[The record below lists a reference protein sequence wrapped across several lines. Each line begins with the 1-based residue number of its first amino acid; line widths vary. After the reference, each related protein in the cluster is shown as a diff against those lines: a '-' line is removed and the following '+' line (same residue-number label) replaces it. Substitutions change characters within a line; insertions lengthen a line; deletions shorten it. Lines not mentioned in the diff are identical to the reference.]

1 MPKDGSLLP
10 ILANAL
16 TRRVSSLFPGHFEGI
31 KHNHYLDFGYPETV
45 TFELLLHMYRRNAL
59 ARAAVLKTID
69 KVWQDTPKFREEEAA
84 HPETPLEVNIRQ
96 HIGSIRGWQMLKLS
110 NARALVGGW
119 SATILLFEDGQPLS
133 APVSIGQGAD
143 ITFLAGMLPVWRDQL
158 QVSAWNLD
166 ELSPDYGKP
175 TEYTFTEQA
184 LVSENG
190 ISNRPRRSVKVH
202 PDRVV
207 VWSSDGTPF
216 GTSMLE
222 AGYNDLISIEKVA
235 GAGGEAFWKN
245 AKGGAVLK
253 LDEEMEIEELKR
265 ALNVSTNAELI
276 TAMNEQLEDWQRGY
290 DKALLLQNMSLETP
304 NIALPSPE
312 WFRRG
317 PLENFAASVGIPTR
331 ILVGMQS
338 GERAST
344 EDAREW
350 SQTCM
355 ARREDVTHPSL
366 LAFVERLEAF
376 GLVPERD
383 WYVDQPDLTEATQA
397 QKVQNAQ
404 VMADI
409 DQKAAE
415 PVFTVDE
422 YRAAAGFG
430 PLTAEQ
436 KKEFEDRPEPAPV
449 ADPFGQQP
457 QRQQPQDEG
466 TN

>member
-16 TRRVSSLFPGHFEGI
+16 TRRVSTLFPGHFEGI

-69 KVWQDTPKFREEEAA
+69 KVWQDTPKFRESEAA
-84 HPETPLEVNIRQ
+84 HPETPLEINIRQ
-96 HIGSIRGWQMLKLS
+96 HVNSIRGWQMLKTS
-110 NARALVGGW
+110 NARSLVGGW

-133 APVSIGQGAD
+133 APVSIGMGAD
-143 ITFLAGMLPVWRDQL
+143 ITFLAGMLPVWQDQIS
-158 QVSAWNLD
+158 VSEWNTD
-166 ELSPDYGKP
+166 ELSTDYGKP
-175 TEYTFTEQA
+175 SMYTFNEQA
-184 LVSENG
+184 LVSESG
-190 ISNRPRRSVKVH
+190 ISTRPRRVVPVH
-202 PDRVV
+202 PDRVII
-207 VWSSDGTPF
+207 WSADGTPF

-245 AKGGAVLK
+245 AKGGSILK
-253 LDEEMEIEELKR
+253 LDEDMEIEELKR
-265 ALNVSTNAELI
+265 ALGVSTNAELI
-276 TAMNEQLEDWQRGY
+276 EAMNDQLEDFARGY
-290 DKALLLQNMSLETP
+290 DKALLLQNMTLETP
-304 NIALPSPE
+304 NIVMPSPE

-366 LAFVERLEAF
+366 LAFIERLEQF
-376 GLVPERD
+376 GLVPEND
-383 WYVDQPDLTEATQA
+383 WHVDQPDLTEATQA
-397 QKVQNAQ
+397 QKVANTVA
-404 VMADI
+404 MADI
-409 DQKAAE
+409 DKKAAE

-422 YRAAAGFG
+422 YRAAAGYG
-430 PLTAEQ
+430 PLTDDQ
-436 KKEFEDRPEPAPV
+436 KKELDKRKESAPPP
-449 ADPFGQQP
+449 DPVGQQ
-457 QRQQPQDEG
+457 QQQPPQDDKKE
-466 TN
+466 